1 MSVINLV
8 RQLASKIQKIPKK
21 SEKTDILE
29 LDEMCINFK
38 KNIWLWTAVSRTTKK
53 LVGFFVGDRSS
64 ESFEKLCETFR
75 ILILNFMLQINS

>member
-1 MSVINLV
+1 MSVINWV

-38 KNIWLWTAVSRTTKK
+38 KKHMALDSCKQDN
-53 LVGFFVGDRSS
+53 
-64 ESFEKLCETFR
+64 
-75 ILILNFMLQINS
+75 